1 MFDIEETKMKTVHME
16 RRLVQKAVSK
26 EATALSL
33 TQKKAAVFFNKQ
45 YKCK

>member
-1 MFDIEETKMKTVHME
+1 MFDINIEEAKLQTVHME

-33 TQKKAAVFFNKQ
+33 QQKKLLFF
-45 YKCK
+45 